1 MRSRPRVEAPAPR
14 VSDRWSQL
22 ADALLR
28 WRVPLALLCL
38 LVSALAAVGLART
51 AFTTDYRAYFSQDN
65 PELASLEALERNF
78 SRAETLLVAVEAL
91 DGDVFTVDTLRA
103 VRALTDAWPRLPYAK
118 GSVSVTDY
126 YDAFADGDDIAAS
139 PLIPERPIDEHLPLD
154 EIRARALA
162 EPRLLHGLLAPAGDV
177 TGVVFYF
184 ELPHRE
190 PATEIRAVAEAARTL
205 VGEVQSAHPGVRLHT
220 GGIIL
225 FNEAMAEAIEW
236 NARNLYPLAYLLM
249 FGLLMVFF
257 RGFSGTVG
265 TLAVTLMSV
274 ATAMGAAGWLG
285 ITLTAAS
292 ITAGVVV
299 MTLAIADCVHL
310 LATYAGKRESGLD
323 SSAALRESL
332 RINAQAILLTSVTT
346 ALGFLGMNFSDSPP
360 FRDLGNLVAI
370 GVIAAWL
377 FTLGFM
383 PAWLHWFEPGSAR
396 LVGDPAR
403 RMRAVADWII
413 ARHRAVFVVTAT
425 VLVLM
430 AAGLPRN
437 QFGDNYVRFF
447 DESSS
452 FRQAAEFTNER
463 LTGMQYLEYGVEADG
478 PGGVY
483 EPAFLG
489 RVDALVNWMREQ
501 PEVVKVSVIT
511 DLLKRLNETMHGGD
525 TAHYA
530 LPSSRELAAQYL
542 LFYEMSLPTGVD
554 VSHMVNLEKSAV
566 RLTVQLNTLGS
577 GEVRAFDDKVAQWQ
591 RANWPEAMHSRGSGI
606 SMMFAN
612 IAMRNFSSM
621 LVGTGIAFAIICV
634 LLFRAFGSVRLGLIS
649 LVPNLVPALAGFGLW
664 GYLVGQVGMS
674 LSIVVSLT
682 LGIVVDDTIHLLSRY
697 ARARREMGLD
707 AAGAIREAYASVG
720 VALWITSCALV
731 AGFAVLGSSTFKLTA
746 DLGQLAGL
754 VVVLALV
761 ADFLLLP
768 ALLLWLDRDPPKDRA
783 A

>member
-1 MRSRPRVEAPAPR
+1 MSETWAR
-14 VSDRWSQL
+14 L

-28 WRVPLALLCL
+28 WRLPLAWLTIVL
-38 LVSALAAVGLART
+38 SALAATGLART
-51 AFTTDYRAYFSQDN
+51 SFTTDYRAYFSEDN

-78 SRAETLLVAVEAL
+78 SRAETLLVAVEAR
-91 DGDVFTVDTLRA
+91 DGEVFSVDTLRA

-139 PLIPERPIDEHLPLD
+139 PLIPDQPINDSLPLE
-154 EIRARALA
+154 EIRARALN

-184 ELPHRE
+184 ELPHRD
-190 PATEIRAVAEAARTL
+190 PATEIRAVADAARTL
-205 VGEVQSAHPGVRLHT
+205 VNEVSADHPGVRLHS

-225 FNEAMAEAIEW
+225 FNEAMADAIEW
-236 NARNLYPLAYLLM
+236 NARHLYPLAYLLM

-292 ITAGVVV
+292 VTAGVVV

-310 LATYAGKRESGLD
+310 LATYAGKREQGMD
-323 SSAALRESL
+323 SAAALRESL

-383 PAWLHWFEPGSAR
+383 PAWLHWFEPAGGR
-396 LVGDPAR
+396 LSGDPAR
-403 RMRAVADWII
+403 RMRTLADWLIVH
-413 ARHRAVFVVTAT
+413 HRPVFLVTAGA
-425 VLVLM
+425 LLLM

-437 QFGDNYVRFF
+437 QFGDNYVMFF
-447 DESSS
+447 DEHSE

-463 LTGMQYLEYGVEADG
+463 LTGMQYLEYGVYADG

-483 EPAFLG
+483 EPGFLDDVEAFVRWL
-489 RVDALVNWMREQ
+489 REQ

-511 DLLKRLNETMHGGD
+511 DLLKRLNETMNRGD
-525 TAHYA
+525 AAHYA
-530 LPSSRELAAQYL
+530 LPATRQLAAQYL
-542 LFYEMSLPTGVD
+542 LFYEMSLPSGVD

-577 GEVRAFDDKVAQWQ
+577 GEVRAFDRKVGEWQ
-591 RANWPEAMHSRGSGI
+591 RAHWPEHMHSGGSGI

-612 IAMRNFSSM
+612 IALRNFSSM
-621 LVGTGIAFAIICV
+621 LVGTGIAFTIICV
-634 LLFRAFGSVRLGLIS
+634 LLFRAFASLRLGLIS

-682 LGIVVDDTIHLLSRY
+682 LGIVVDDSIHLLSRY
-697 ARARREMGLD
+697 ARARRELGLD

-731 AGFAVLGSSTFKLTA
+731 TGFAVLASSSFSLTA
-746 DLGQLAGL
+746 ELGQLAGL

-768 ALLLWLDRDPPKDRA
+768 ALLLWLDRDPPA
-783 A
+783 SHA